1 MKKQVSG
8 ISCQL
13 IKWGRHIFSSLQPPT
28 TNHQPSSG
36 FTLIELLVVTA
47 IVIIVSTLILA
58 NNARFG
64 GAVILE
70 NLAYDVGLSV
80 RKAQVYGIAVRR
92 FGATDFSSGYGI
104 HFDITTPSAYVLFAD
119 VFPTG
124 TGDGIYEPEASELV
138 ESLSMLQGYRMLDLC
153 ATSGGGLAE
162 ACGIDTID
170 ILFKRPEPDAF
181 ISANGV
187 SGVANP
193 GALHERARVIL
204 QSPRGDEI
212 SVIVEATGQ
221 IAVQKI

>member
-1 MKKQVSG
+1 MKKQLSS

-13 IKWGRHIFSSLQPPT
+13 IEWGRYIFSRLQPPT
-28 TNHQPSSG
+28 TNHQLSSG

-47 IVIIVSTLILA
+47 IVVIVSTLILA

-92 FGATDFSSGYGI
+92 FGTSDFSSGYGI
-104 HFDITTPSAYVLFAD
+104 HFDSATPSTYVLFAD
-119 VFPTG
+119 VFPSG
-124 TGDGIYEPEASELV
+124 TGDGVYEPEASELV
-138 ESLSMLQGYRMLDLC
+138 ESLTMLQNFRIFELC
-153 ATSGGGLAE
+153 ATLGGVE
-162 ACGIDTID
+162 SCNVETID

-181 ISANGV
+181 ISVNGV
-187 SGVANP
+187 SGIVNP
-193 GALHERARVIL
+193 AALYERARVIL
-204 QSPRGDEI
+204 ESPRGDLI